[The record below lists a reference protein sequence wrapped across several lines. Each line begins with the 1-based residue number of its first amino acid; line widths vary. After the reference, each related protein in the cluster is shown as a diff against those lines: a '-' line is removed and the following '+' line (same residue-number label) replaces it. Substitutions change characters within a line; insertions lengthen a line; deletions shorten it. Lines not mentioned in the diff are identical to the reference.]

1 MYDPCFVILTGC
13 APGGFWLVDP
23 FNDAGKAIEY
33 ATEHAECHYYDDV
46 DDYWEVYTCV
56 KPSIPYE

>member
-13 APGGFWLVDP
+13 APGGFWLVGP

-33 ATEHAECHYYDDV
+33 AAEHAE
-46 DDYWEVYTCV
+46 
-56 KPSIPYE
+56 